1 MSPPSSAPPAR
12 FIAVGPSDL
21 GEHLAAALAG
31 EPGVVLVRP
40 SPATP
45 AILAQLPA
53 GVPLAAV
60 VPDLPQLAREVGEQ
74 GAVRAALAR
83 LRRGGVGNS
92 LALAVTVLRH
102 LRDVARQ
109 DFRGIVPVMMAL
121 DRAGL
126 GVGGLQSVVLAAPL
140 TDLLLAAGHGEC
152 LAHVAMFVRR
162 RMRAQSGLETL
173 NLGHLLPR
181 LANWGVTPDFVIGP
195 LNPRGFR
202 MKPSPGAVVAA
213 VRRSS
218 TPVIASEITA
228 GGTVPLAEGLEHAR
242 SLGAAGVVVTLDD
255 LAASR

>member
-1 MSPPSSAPPAR
+1 VSPPSSAPPAR
-12 FIAVGPSDL
+12 FVAVGPSDRR
-21 GEHLAAALAG
+21 EHLAAALAG

-126 GVGGLQSVVLAAPL
+126 GVERLQSVVLAAPL

-152 LAHVAMFVRR
+152 LAHVATFVRR

>member
-1 MSPPSSAPPAR
+1 M
-12 FIAVGPSDL
+12 
-21 GEHLAAALAG
+21 
-31 EPGVVLVRP
+31 LVRP

-126 GVGGLQSVVLAAPL
+126 GVGRLQSVVLAAPL

-152 LAHVAMFVRR
+152 LAHVATFVRR